1 MDRRHS
7 STIIPEIYQA
17 TIDPDHWNHV
27 LEKITEVT
35 RSKIACLYYLDK
47 AEGITSTIA
56 QFGSPTNLIQN
67 YSKQFEKLDSLFDK
81 GISGDTKG
89 ECLCQFFS
97 PGGNGH
103 SELESDIYENWM
115 KPEGVYHL
123 GRFEFLNDD
132 AHKAAIVVL
141 RDEGGCLEGG

>member
-7 STIIPEIYQA
+7 STIIPEIYQS
-17 TIDPDHWNHV
+17 TIDPDHWNYV

-67 YSKQFEKLDSLFDK
+67 YSKQFEKLDRLFDK
-81 GISGDTKG
+81 DISGDTKG
-89 ECLCQFFS
+89 EYLCQFFS
-97 PGGNGH
+97 PGGKW
-103 SELESDIYENWM
+103 SFRTR
-115 KPEGVYHL
+115 V
-123 GRFEFLNDD
+123 
-132 AHKAAIVVL
+132 
-141 RDEGGCLEGG
+141 

>member
-1 MDRRHS
+1 MDRRHP

-67 YSKQFEKLDSLFDK
+67 YSKQFEKLDSLFDRVLA
-81 GISGDTKG
+81 GIRKVNTCVNSLVQG
-89 ECLCQFFS
+89 EMVIPNSS
-97 PGGNGH
+97 PISMRTG
-103 SELESDIYENWM
+103 
-115 KPEGVYHL
+115 
-123 GRFEFLNDD
+123 
-132 AHKAAIVVL
+132 
-141 RDEGGCLEGG
+141 